1 MGGWPTLKSL
11 PAPADTDQDGMPDD
25 WESNNGLD
33 PNDAEDRND
42 DRNNDGYT
50 NLEEYLNELSI
61 P

>member
-1 MGGWPTLKSL
+1 MKSL

-25 WESNNGLD
+25 WESKNGLD
-33 PNDAEDRND
+33 PSDAEDRND

-50 NLEEYLNELSI
+50 NLEEYLNELST